1 MNRDDIVA
9 LFARRADAWARR
21 DAAALAAD
29 HAETGTADSPMQ
41 GRLDGRQRIHEV
53 YAHWFASFPDLV
65 FTSKTLLIDG
75 DQVAQFFNIRGT
87 QSAPF
92 GGVPATGRHRNERR
106 AALHDRPRRPLRVRT
121 ACLRRDRSA
130 GTARR
135 AEGEARRRLIDSR
148 QRVPAEATRRRPIR
162 KSWRRRLLP
171 NRTSRRRSAAWSSPA
186 DPACAWRGSRV

>member
-1 MNRDDIVA
+1 MNRENIAA

-41 GRLDGRQRIHEV
+41 GRLDGRQRIHDV

-92 GGVPATGRHRNERR
+92 GGVPATGRRIEMNG
-106 AALHDRPRRPLRVRT
+106 ALLFAIGPDGLFVH
-121 ACLRRDRSA
+121 
-130 GTARR
+130 
-135 AEGEARRRLIDSR
+135 E
-148 QRVPAEATRRRPIR
+148 QRVYDVTGVLVQLGVLKGKPV
-162 KSWRRRLLP
+162 
-171 NRTSRRRSAAWSSPA
+171 
-186 DPACAWRGSRV
+186 DD